1 MVLERVVHIRLQ
13 FAVYFNTTELRAV
26 SPIQNRNQLSVWH
39 KNFNFL

>member
-26 SPIQNRNQLSVWH
+26 YHL
-39 KNFNFL
+39 K